1 MSREGGERKKESEK
15 EKNSAFQTQRKP
27 QLCFS
32 ITNNFNFCWT
42 LLEYAQAGTQKVS

>member
-27 QLCFS
+27 QLRAS
-32 ITNNFNFCWT
+32 QLQTT
-42 LLEYAQAGTQKVS
+42 LTSAELY